1 LEKNNG
7 YTRNFGSIKDLGDP
21 LPWTEGVANIYEHI
35 AWYTAT
41 VLGVTKTTFWKTIL
55 EWNDDP
61 ALTGLTLDQR
71 VQAIKTRLQEEVNRN
86 EAKDRYDKLGSTIA
100 KPYECL
106 RRQRFF
112 SEDYL
117 NKEFDLFLSLASD
130 QYVSALYGQI
140 YGRDFTGAW
149 SVHGNGGRFQV
160 STLYEMQMDN
170 IAYNRDCHRLVA
182 NELKLGGKKNR
193 DQILKYARLFQTLLD
208 RALVP
213 DDTEFHLLFISDQEG
228 DPDWDMEIDGEIDH
242 IRRVGRNGQK
252 RLVDPEVIE
261 LARRVPKAFLT
272 WHQLINFN
280 EEWMSHLK
288 PEQSVEK
295 KLLSGFNQTLGE
307 KYYLRSRQGVS

>member
-1 LEKNNG
+1 LKNDNA
-7 YTRNFGSIKDLGDP
+7 YVRNFGVITDLGEP

-55 EWNDDP
+55 QWNDDP
-61 ALTGLTLDQR
+61 SLAGLPIDQR
-71 VQAIKTRLQEEVNRN
+71 VEAIKARLQEEVNRN
-86 EAKDRYDKLGSTIA
+86 EAKDRYEKLGSTIA

-130 QYVSALYGQI
+130 DYISALYGEVFQFNFP
-140 YGRDFTGAW
+140 GSW
-149 SVHGNGGRFQV
+149 SIHGNGGRFQV

-193 DQILKYARLFQTLLD
+193 DQILKYARLFQTLMD

-213 DDTEFHLLFISDQEG
+213 GDTEFYLLFISDQEG
-228 DPDWDMEIDGEIDH
+228 DPNWEVEIGAEIDH

-272 WHQLINFN
+272 WHQLNDFN
-280 EEWMSHLK
+280 EQWMLQLK

-307 KYYLRSRQGVS
+307 KYYLQSQ